1 MREAEKK
8 RLIKLWKEARKMAKE
23 ANSDIEREMI
33 FTEHLLENGVIVPPC
48 KVGQTVYRIYTN
60 SWIGEDKICEFVITE
75 RGLCYYDDKGRE
87 TSCDK
92 FGKLVF
98 STKEEAE
105 YALKNRRSVSLVDGH
120 IEE

>member
-60 SWIGEDKICEFVITE
+60 SWIGEDKVIEFSAIE
-75 RGLCYYDDKGRE
+75 SGLHYCDDKGRQS
-87 TSCDK
+87 SCDK
-92 FGKLVF
+92 FGKTVF
-98 STKEEAE
+98 LTKSEAE
-105 YALKNRRSVSLVDGH
+105 YALKNRR
-120 IEE
+120 